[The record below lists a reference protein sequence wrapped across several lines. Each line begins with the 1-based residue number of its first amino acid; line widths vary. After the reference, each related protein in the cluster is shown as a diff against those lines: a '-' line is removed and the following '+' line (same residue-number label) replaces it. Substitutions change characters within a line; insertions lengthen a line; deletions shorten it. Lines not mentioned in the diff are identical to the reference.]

1 MKKVITVIA
10 AATMLVTIVSPANAA
25 PTKYSVDQKTLATFS
40 SSATTLT
47 SAQKAQVSAAV
58 EANPNAEKFICTGIR
73 YYSQPMS
80 VNIMVRKRAKAACDY
95 AKQLNPALSTWFQNK
110 PTQARSYAGKVLL
123 TIKSADVASID
134 MTLDSY
140 ESSLVGSKSQALVTA
155 YLSKQTGKNEIE
167 IRNGANV
174 TQAESALQ
182 VSRMQDSLVFWSA
195 SYTRK
200 VTVILYT
207 GEDASWASEQLS
219 AAGYQ
224 NSSLLQRLGPDGA
237 CMQSLAYLS
246 PSGDY
251 FAHCIRPTSSGVRE
265 STIAAHE
272 YAHQPLMTSYNN
284 QRILSPTAVPS
295 WANEGGAEF
304 FAVALTSEGG
314 GIGAKYFYQLHLSQ
328 LSSSKIAPNAGFN
341 DYIGPTLA
349 TISSEEVVAM
359 MRDLETRS
367 ASSDSAPYSLGMWA
381 TELLVAVYGVDAYIA
396 YLDAMSPQSHWKVSF
411 ESTFGVSVDTFYEK
425 LTPYL
430 HWVAKT
436 YG

>member
-1 MKKVITVIA
+1 MRKFLSLALVL
-10 AATMLVTIVSPANAA
+10 TMLSGCASPSAEDPYEAA
-25 PTKYSVDQKTLATFS
+25 DEVAPVATESPT
-40 SSATTLT
+40 
-47 SAQKAQVSAAV
+47 AV
-58 EANPNAEKFICTGIR
+58 QAEEEE
-73 YYSQPMS
+73 
-80 VNIMVRKRAKAACDY
+80 VVE
-95 AKQLNPALSTWFQNK
+95 L
-110 PTQARSYAGKVLL
+110 
-123 TIKSADVASID
+123 DVASIE

-140 ESSLVGSKSQALVTA
+140 ESSFVGSKSQALVTA

-174 TQAESALQ
+174 TQSESALQ

-195 SYTRK
+195 SYSRK

-224 NSSLLQRLGPDGA
+224 NSSLLERLGPYGV
-237 CMQSLAYLS
+237 CMQSLAY
-246 PSGDY
+246 PSADY

-272 YAHQPLMTSYNN
+272 YAHLPLMTSYNK
-284 QRILSPTAVPS
+284 QGILSPTAVPS

-341 DYIGPTLA
+341 DSIRSTLA

-425 LTPYL
+425 LTPYF